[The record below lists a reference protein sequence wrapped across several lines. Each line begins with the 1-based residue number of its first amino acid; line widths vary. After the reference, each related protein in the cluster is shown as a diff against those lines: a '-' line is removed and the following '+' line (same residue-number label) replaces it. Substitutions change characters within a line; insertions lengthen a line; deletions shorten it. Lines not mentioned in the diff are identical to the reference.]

1 MANTT
6 GEKGELR
13 DEARSNKKP
22 GFLLMLRCLICTIE
36 VRGGGLLED
45 WGQCDKTIIQLF
57 IVFSEFLIIN
67 TYIDFTIRKSVRSKF
82 KFELIKRKRI

>member
-22 GFLLMLRCLICTIE
+22 GLLLMLRCLIFTTE

-45 WGQCDKTIIQLF
+45 WGQCDKNIIQLF